1 MSGGLLFCVLACFFY
16 AAEVVIADKWLGK
29 TSPILI
35 TMLFGLGI
43 CIFSLPGVV
52 RNFQNGTTQVP
63 GGKEIL
69 IITAAAFLSFLA
81 DWFHFAA
88 LHQRVGAVI
97 VATSYLLIPIM
108 CSAMKCEIPSVRMIG
123 AWILGGMALYLMSDE
138 LTKE

>member
-1 MSGGLLFCVLACFFY
+1 MSNGLLFSICACFFY
-16 AAEVVIADKWLGK
+16 ATEFVIADKWLGK

-43 CIFSLPGVV
+43 CTFSLPGVF
-52 RNFQNGTTQVP
+52 RGFQDGTIQAP

-69 IITAAAFLSFLA
+69 IVFAAAFLSFLA

-108 CSAMKCEIPSVRMIG
+108 CSAMKCEAPSLRMIG
-123 AWILGGMALYLMSDE
+123 AWILGGMALYLMSGE